1 LIEAEEYQINSK
13 NIEALK
19 AQSSD
24 PVVLRLLGKSE
35 DMGKLLGLDRE
46 WLARAVA
53 QVGNYSEIFERN
65 VGEKTPLNLKR
76 GLNALWSNGGLQY
89 AMPIR

>member
-1 LIEAEEYQINSK
+1 
-13 NIEALK
+13 
-19 AQSSD
+19 
-24 PVVLRLLGKSE
+24 
-35 DMGKLLGLDRE
+35 MGKLLGLDRE